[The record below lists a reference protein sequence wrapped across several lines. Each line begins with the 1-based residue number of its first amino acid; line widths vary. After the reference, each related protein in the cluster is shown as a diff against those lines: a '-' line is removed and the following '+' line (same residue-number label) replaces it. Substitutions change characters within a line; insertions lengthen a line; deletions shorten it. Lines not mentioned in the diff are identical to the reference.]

1 MLLTAAL
8 LLAAA
13 PPQPAPARSAM
24 RSCYL
29 RVDGKVHVNGRC
41 RVFPMG
47 GHSYTLNTWDGGKP
61 RRPHFAVVN
70 ETRPGQGE
78 ASWNAD
84 PNDSRAG
91 DPLGRVRWQKGCW
104 VSARVRICAR

>member
-1 MLLTAAL
+1 MLTAAL

-13 PPQPAPARSAM
+13 PAPAAPPARSSV

-29 RVDGKVHVNGRC
+29 AVNGKVHVNGRC

-47 GHSYTLNTWDGGKP
+47 GHSYTLNTWDDGKP
-61 RRPHFAVVN
+61 RRSHFAVVN
-70 ETRPGQGE
+70 ETRAGWGE

-91 DPLGRVRWQKGCW
+91 DPLGRVRWQKSCW
-104 VSARVRICAR
+104 VNPRVRICAR